1 MHLTGGFEVRIFH
14 SSILGEHDW
23 SLTTTVDS
31 ARDYVNVFISL
42 GFWYF

>member
-1 MHLTGGFEVRIFH
+1 MHMTGGFEVRIFH
-14 SSILGEHDW
+14 SSILGEYDW

-31 ARDYVNVFISL
+31 ARDYLNVFVSL